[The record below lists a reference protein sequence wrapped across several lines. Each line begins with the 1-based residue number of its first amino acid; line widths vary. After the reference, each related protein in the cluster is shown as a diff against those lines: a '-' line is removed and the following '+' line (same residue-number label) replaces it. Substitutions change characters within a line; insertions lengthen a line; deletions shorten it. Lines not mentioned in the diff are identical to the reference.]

1 MMHTFLMNST
11 WPGFTLPLVSR
22 PVIILPVV
30 VQPGVMLLAGMAM
43 LLVLSWVFWPGRGLI
58 ARLSRVRLMNQRVL
72 MEDALKF
79 LFDCEYKNIASDMNG
94 IAGNLNISGDRT
106 GRLVERLHDMGL
118 ITMKDHTISLTDT
131 GRSYSLRI
139 IRVHRIW
146 ESYLADETGV
156 AQADW
161 HNEADWIEHQVTPE
175 DTEKLAAQMGN
186 PVYDPHGDP
195 IPTVEGELPP
205 PRGQALNCL
214 KEGNLARIIHIE
226 DEPRSIYEQLVVL
239 GLYPGMQ
246 VYVTDVEEGRIT
258 FAADGEERVLTPL
271 FASQI
276 TVEMVS
282 GKAPATRKYSL
293 LSSLD
298 IGESAEVAGISPNCR
313 GQQRRRLMDLG
324 IVPGSLIS
332 AEIKSASGDPV
343 GYRVMGTTIGIRKQ
357 QADMIFIHKENE
369 QIHEYSA

>member
-1 MMHTFLMNST
+1 
-11 WPGFTLPLVSR
+11 
-22 PVIILPVV
+22 
-30 VQPGVMLLAGMAM
+30 
-43 LLVLSWVFWPGRGLI
+43 
-58 ARLSRVRLMNQRVL
+58 
-72 MEDALKF
+72 
-79 LFDCEYKNIASDMNG
+79 
-94 IAGNLNISGDRT
+94 
-106 GRLVERLHDMGL
+106 
-118 ITMKDHTISLTDT
+118 
-131 GRSYSLRI
+131 
-139 IRVHRIW
+139 VHRIW